1 MAKRILDCA
10 ASDFARMTKE
20 ELLFAIGA
28 SEGRTLACE
37 TIGTVTPLLGDV
49 TNGELAVALGADI
62 LLLNLFDVDCP
73 QIQGLPPVEPMGV
86 IREVKRLTGRP
97 VGINLEPVEV
107 GAGEVDSLWAMT
119 KGRMATLENA
129 QRAADMGVD
138 FILLTGNPGT
148 GVTNRAITDT
158 LELFQTH
165 LGDRLI
171 LAEGYMD
178 VIAMHQAGFTNAVAS
193 LGTALTS
200 QQCSLMKRFTNEVL
214 VIYDSDGAGVKAALR
229 AIPLLREAGLSTKVI
244 DLSPYKDPDEFIKA
258 EGAEAFEE
266 RLERGVNGFLYEVD
280 KLQLNYDM
288 EDPQGKT
295 DFLHEA
301 ARRLCRLGDEI
312 ERNTYL
318 EAIAGRYGIGIDILR
333 KLVNR
338 LAMQGAG
345 IEPRPQPVTTGAR
358 PSAVKPSGGADMAQ
372 RLMLTWLASYPSIY
386 EGVKQY
392 ISLDDFTEPMYRRMA
407 GLLFEQYDT
416 GEPNPAGILSHFE
429 DVEEQKRAAA
439 VLHAGIRLDSDE
451 ERQQAL
457 KDVIFRIKSDSLK
470 KRMARGDPSDPES
483 LTALMREKKELE
495 EFRVQ
500 TGKLHISIN

>member
-171 LAEGYMD
+171 LAAGKMHASGVPGEGGERIVTQGEVEAFAQAGAD
-178 VIAMHQAGFTNAVAS
+178 VILLPAPGTVPGITTPFVQGLVEKAHS
-193 LGTALTS
+193 LGKLAMTAIGTS
-200 QQCSLMKRFTNEVL
+200 Q
-214 VIYDSDGAGVKAALR
+214 
-229 AIPLLREAGLSTKVI
+229 
-244 DLSPYKDPDEFIKA
+244 
-258 EGAEAFEE
+258 EGADVDTVRRIA
-266 RLERGVNGFLYEVD
+266 LECKMTGAD
-280 KLQLNYDM
+280 I
-288 EDPQGKT
+288 
-295 DFLHEA
+295 HH
-301 ARRLCRLGDEI
+301 LGDSGYTGIAAPENI
-312 ERNTYL
+312 TAYSV
-318 EAIAGRYGIGIDILR
+318 AIRGLR
-333 KLVNR
+333 H
-338 LAMQGAG
+338 
-345 IEPRPQPVTTGAR
+345 T
-358 PSAVKPSGGADMAQ
+358 
-372 RLMLTWLASYPSIY
+372 
-386 EGVKQY
+386 
-392 ISLDDFTEPMYRRMA
+392 YRRM
-407 GLLFEQYDT
+407 GM
-416 GEPNPAGILSHFE
+416 
-429 DVEEQKRAAA
+429 
-439 VLHAGIRLDSDE
+439 
-451 ERQQAL
+451 
-457 KDVIFRIKSDSLK
+457 SLG
-470 KRMARGDPSDPES
+470 R
-483 LTALMREKKELE
+483 
-495 EFRVQ
+495 
-500 TGKLHISIN
+500 